1 MQHTGQFPA
10 QEEITVRPAIV
21 LTLAL
26 FASALLSAS
35 ARSEDAVVQVLPDA
49 VKWRTYPLA
58 DGVQVSALYGGADKE
73 GIYTLRVKMAP
84 DAKLKIHTHPDTRM
98 ITVLSGKLYA
108 GRGTEFDS
116 TNETVVPAGG
126 FFTVP
131 AGVAHYTRAGDGEV
145 IYQENGYGPSPTNL
159 LTE

>member
-1 MQHTGQFPA
+1 M
-10 QEEITVRPAIV
+10 RPA
-21 LTLAL
+21 LAIT
-26 FASALLSAS
+26 SALLISILLSAA
-35 ARSEDAVVQVLPDA
+35 ARSEDAVQVMPDS

-58 DGVQVSALYGGADKE
+58 DGVQVTALYGGADKE

-84 DAKLKIHTHPDTRM
+84 DAQLKIHTHPDTRM

-108 GRGTEFDS
+108 GRGTKIDAA
-116 TNETVVPAGG
+116 NETIVPAGG

-131 AGVAHYTRAGDGEV
+131 AGMPHYTRAGDGEV
-145 IYQENGYGPSPTNL
+145 IYQENGYGPSPTKL

>member
-1 MQHTGQFPA
+1 M
-10 QEEITVRPAIV
+10 RPAIAV
-21 LTLAL
+21 TLAL
-26 FASALLSAS
+26 LTSVLLTAS
-35 ARSEDAVVQVLPDA
+35 ARSEDNAVQVMPDA

-84 DAKLKIHTHPDTRM
+84 DARLKIHTHPDTRM

-108 GRGTEFDS
+108 GRGTKFDAA
-116 TNETVVPAGG
+116 NESIVPPGG

-145 IYQENGYGPSPTNL
+145 IYQENGSGPSPTNL